1 MSMMRGTGDQ
11 ADTLRQM
18 ARTARQGS
26 SPVVSSDVQVGA
38 DRQGLRVISV
48 TSGKGGVGK
57 SNVVANLA
65 MALAGIGKRVLIVD
79 ADLGVGNLDVLL
91 GLSPQYNLNHVLSG
105 EKSLAEIIVEVT
117 PSIKLIPAGSGVQEY
132 TSLGQHEKL
141 KLLDELDMLEDDFDI
156 MIIDTEAG
164 ISENVTYFTV
174 AAQEILVVVTPEP
187 TSITDVY
194 ALIKLLATRYSEHHF
209 KVLINMAR
217 DSEDALEVF
226 RKLANVA
233 GRFLDISLD
242 YLGCVVRDERL
253 IDAVKKQKAVYELH
267 PDSEAANCFNTLA
280 RRVVENSRQVK
291 LKGNIQ
297 FFFRRYLESTGG
309 TGS

>member
-1 MSMMRGTGDQ
+1 MSSEIGTGDQ

-18 ARTARQGS
+18 AREARKGQQPGLSQGGTA
-26 SPVVSSDVQVGA
+26 A
-38 DRQGLRVISV
+38 DQKGIRVISV

-57 SNVVANLA
+57 SNVVSNLA
-65 MALAGIGKRVLIVD
+65 IAMSTQGKKVLIID
-79 ADLGVGNLDVLL
+79 ADLGLGNLDVLL
-91 GLSPQYNLNHVLSG
+91 GLSPAFNLNHVLNG
-105 EKSLAEIIVEVT
+105 EKTISEILIDG
-117 PSIKLIPAGSGVQEY
+117 PAGIKIIPAGSGVQEF

-141 KLLDELDMLEDDFDI
+141 KLLDELDMLEEQFDI
-156 MIIDTEAG
+156 MIVDTEAG

-174 AAQEILVVVTPEP
+174 AAQEIIVVVTPEP

-194 ALIKLLATRYSEHHF
+194 ALIKLLSTRYSEHHF
-209 KVLINMAR
+209 KVLVNMAK

-242 YLGCVVRDERL
+242 YLGCVVKDDKVVE
-253 IDAVKKQKAVYELH
+253 AVKRQKAVSELF
-267 PDSEAANCFNTLA
+267 PESEAAACFTTLA
-280 RRVVENSRQVK
+280 KRVIENTRQTR

-297 FFFRRYLESTGG
+297 FFFRRFLDNPAGD
-309 TGS
+309 

>member
-1 MSMMRGTGDQ
+1 MSTVRGTGDQ
-11 ADTLRQM
+11 ADTLREM
-18 ARTARQGS
+18 ARSAKRTPQGS
-26 SPVVSSDVQVGA
+26 AAAGGA
-38 DRQGLRVISV
+38 PAGQQGIRVLSV

-65 MALAGIGKRVLIVD
+65 MALAQQDKKVLIVD

-91 GLSPQYNLNHVLSG
+91 GLSPQYNLNHVLAG
-105 EKSLAEIIVEVT
+105 ECSLPDIIVEVNQN
-117 PSIKLIPAGSGVQEY
+117 IKLIPAGSGVQEY

-141 KLLDELDMLEDDFDI
+141 KLLDELDMLEEAFDV

-164 ISENVTYFTV
+164 ISDNVTYFTV
-174 AAQEILVVVTPEP
+174 AAQEIIVVVSPEP
-187 TSITDVY
+187 TSITDAY

-209 KVLINMAR
+209 KVLVNMAR

-242 YLGCVVRDERL
+242 YLGCVVRDEKL
-253 IDAVKKQKAVYELH
+253 IEAVKKQKAVFELF
-267 PDSEAANCFNTLA
+267 PDSEATNCFSTLA
-280 RRVVENSRQVK
+280 KRIMENGRQTK

-297 FFFRRYLESTGG
+297 FFFRRYLDLPSGEQQ
-309 TGS
+309 

>member
-1 MSMMRGTGDQ
+1 MSNVTGTGDQ

-18 ARTARQGS
+18 AQNAKKNQQTDSAQKGSLSNHQGI
-26 SPVVSSDVQVGA
+26 
-38 DRQGLRVISV
+38 RVISV

-57 SNVVANLA
+57 SNVVSNLA
-65 MALAGIGKRVLIVD
+65 IALSAQGKKVLLID
-79 ADLGVGNLDVLL
+79 ADLGLGNLDVLL
-91 GLSPQYNLNHVLSG
+91 GLSPTYNLNHVMSG
-105 EKSLAEIIVEVT
+105 EKTVMEILIDG
-117 PSIKLIPAGSGVQEY
+117 PAGIKIIPAGTGVQEL

-141 KLLDELDMLEDDFDI
+141 KLLDELDMLEEQFDI

-174 AAQEILVVVTPEP
+174 AAQEIFVVVTPEP
-187 TSITDVY
+187 TSITDAY

-209 KVLINMAR
+209 KVLVNMAK

-242 YLGCVVRDERL
+242 YLGCVVKDEKVVE
-253 IDAVKKQKAVYELH
+253 AVKRQKAVTELF
-267 PDSEAANCFNTLA
+267 PDSDASACFATLA
-280 RRVVENSRQVK
+280 KRVIENKRQSGV
-291 LKGNIQ
+291 KGNIQ
-297 FFFRRYLESTGG
+297 FFFRRMMDTQGAQ
-309 TGS
+309 

>member
-1 MSMMRGTGDQ
+1 MSDVIGMGDQ
-11 ADTLRQM
+11 ADTLREM
-18 ARTARQGS
+18 ARSARKKQKSDAAPQGD
-26 SPVVSSDVQVGA
+26 VSIQKGI
-38 DRQGLRVISV
+38 RVISV

-57 SNVVANLA
+57 SNVVSNLA
-65 MALAGIGKRVLIVD
+65 IALSMQGKKVLLID
-79 ADLGVGNLDVLL
+79 ADLGLGNLDVLL
-91 GLSPQYNLNHVLSG
+91 GLSPVYNLNHVLNG
-105 EKSLAEIIVEVT
+105 EKNLSDILIDGPAG
-117 PSIKLIPAGSGVQEY
+117 IKIIPAGSGVQEL

-141 KLLDELDMLEDDFDI
+141 KLLDELDMLEEQFDI
-156 MIIDTEAG
+156 MIVDTEAG

-174 AAQEILVVVTPEP
+174 AAQEIIVVVTPEP

-209 KVLINMAR
+209 KVLVNMAK

-242 YLGCVVRDERL
+242 YLGCVVKDEKVVE
-253 IDAVKKQKAVYELH
+253 AVKRQRAVCELY
-267 PDSEAANCFNTLA
+267 PDSEAAGCFTTLA
-280 RRVVENSRQVK
+280 KRVTENTRQAR

-297 FFFRRYLESTGG
+297 FFFRRFLENPSG
-309 TGS
+309 

>member
-1 MSMMRGTGDQ
+1 MTSVRGTGDQ

-18 ARTARQGS
+18 ARSAKRATAETAA
-26 SPVVSSDVQVGA
+26 A
-38 DRQGLRVISV
+38 DAATVPADGIRVISV

-65 MALAGIGKRVLIVD
+65 MALAEQDKKVLIVD

-105 EKSLAEIIVEVT
+105 ECGLPEIIVPVT
-117 PSIKLIPAGSGVQEY
+117 PNIKLIPAGSGVQEY

-141 KLLDELDMLEDDFDI
+141 KLLDELDMLEESFDV

-164 ISENVTYFTV
+164 ISDNVTYFTV
-174 AAQEILVVVTPEP
+174 AAQEIVVVVSPEP
-187 TSITDVY
+187 TSITDAY

-209 KVLINMAR
+209 KVLVNMAR

-253 IDAVKKQKAVYELH
+253 VEAVKKQKAVFELF
-267 PDSEAANCFNTLA
+267 PESDAAGCFSILA
-280 RRVVENSRQVK
+280 KRIMENNRPTR

-297 FFFRRYLESTGG
+297 FFFRRYLDVPAGEQS
-309 TGS
+309 

>member
-1 MSMMRGTGDQ
+1 MSAVKGTGDQ

-18 ARTARQGS
+18 ARDAKKTHQAENAQGGL
-26 SPVVSSDVQVGA
+26 SDQ
-38 DRQGLRVISV
+38 QGIRVISV

-57 SNVVANLA
+57 SNVVSNLA
-65 MALAGIGKRVLIVD
+65 IALSAQGKKVLLID
-79 ADLGVGNLDVLL
+79 ADLGLGNLDVLL
-91 GLSPQYNLNHVLSG
+91 GLSPVYNLNHVLNG
-105 EKSLAEIIVEVT
+105 EKSLAEILIDG
-117 PSIKLIPAGSGVQEY
+117 PAGIKIIPAGSGIQEF

-141 KLLDELDMLEDDFDI
+141 KLLDELDMLEEQFDI
-156 MIIDTEAG
+156 MIVDTEAG

-174 AAQEILVVVTPEP
+174 AAQEIIVVVTPEP

-209 KVLINMAR
+209 KVLVNMAK

-242 YLGCVVRDERL
+242 YLGCVVKDEKVVE
-253 IDAVKKQKAVYELH
+253 AVKRQKAVTELF
-267 PDSEAANCFNTLA
+267 PESEAATCFATLA
-280 RRVVENSRQVK
+280 KRVIENTRK
-291 LKGNIQ
+291 TRLKGNIQ
-297 FFFRRYLESTGG
+297 FFFRRFLDHPAGG
-309 TGS
+309 

>member
-1 MSMMRGTGDQ
+1 MSAVKGTGDQ
-11 ADTLRQM
+11 ADTLRQL
-18 ARTARQGS
+18 ARDAKKNHQAEVPASGLADQQGI
-26 SPVVSSDVQVGA
+26 
-38 DRQGLRVISV
+38 RVLSV

-57 SNVVANLA
+57 SNVVSNLA
-65 MALAGIGKRVLIVD
+65 IALSAQGKKVLLID
-79 ADLGVGNLDVLL
+79 ADLGLGNLDVLL
-91 GLSPQYNLNHVLSG
+91 GLSPVYNLNHVLNG
-105 EKSLAEIIVEVT
+105 EKSLAEILIDG
-117 PSIKLIPAGSGVQEY
+117 PAGIKIIPAGSGIQEF

-141 KLLDELDMLEDDFDI
+141 KLLDELDMLEEQFDI
-156 MIIDTEAG
+156 MIVDTEAG

-174 AAQEILVVVTPEP
+174 AAQEIIVVVTPEP

-209 KVLINMAR
+209 KVLVNMAK

-242 YLGCVVRDERL
+242 YLGCVVKDEKVVE
-253 IDAVKKQKAVYELH
+253 AVKRQKAVTELF
-267 PDSEAANCFNTLA
+267 PESEAATCFATLA
-280 RRVVENSRQVK
+280 KRVIENSRQTR

-297 FFFRRYLESTGG
+297 FFFRRFLDNPAGG
-309 TGS
+309 

>member
-1 MSMMRGTGDQ
+1 MNVVNGTGDQ

-18 ARTARQGS
+18 AREAKKNHQAENAQG
-26 SPVVSSDVQVGA
+26 DFLDQ
-38 DRQGLRVISV
+38 QGIRVISV

-57 SNVVANLA
+57 SNVVSNLA
-65 MALAGIGKRVLIVD
+65 IALSAQGKKVLLID
-79 ADLGVGNLDVLL
+79 ADLGLGNLDVLL
-91 GLSPQYNLNHVLSG
+91 GLSPVYNLNHVLNG
-105 EKSLAEIIVEVT
+105 EKGLAEILIDGPAGVK
-117 PSIKLIPAGSGVQEY
+117 IIPAGSGVQEF

-141 KLLDELDMLEDDFDI
+141 KLLDEIDMLEEQFDI
-156 MIIDTEAG
+156 MIVDTEAG

-174 AAQEILVVVTPEP
+174 AAQEIIVVVTPEP

-209 KVLINMAR
+209 KVLVNMAK

-242 YLGCVVRDERL
+242 YLGCVVKDDKVVE
-253 IDAVKKQKAVYELH
+253 AVKRQKAVTELF
-267 PDSEAANCFNTLA
+267 PESEAATCFATLA
-280 RRVVENSRQVK
+280 KRVIENTRK
-291 LKGNIQ
+291 TRLKGNIQ
-297 FFFRRYLESTGG
+297 FFFRRFLDNPAGG
-309 TGS
+309 

>member
-1 MSMMRGTGDQ
+1 MSAVRGTGDQ

-18 ARTARQGS
+18 ARSAKQVSQTAGNGSQTTDQQGI
-26 SPVVSSDVQVGA
+26 
-38 DRQGLRVISV
+38 RVISV

-65 MALAGIGKRVLIVD
+65 MALATLGKKVLIVD

-91 GLSPQYNLNHVLSG
+91 GLSPQFNLNHVLSG
-105 EKSLAEIIVEVT
+105 EKSLPEILVEVT

-141 KLLDELDMLEDDFDI
+141 KLLDELDMLEENFDI

-253 IDAVKKQKAVYELH
+253 IDSVKKQKAVYELF
-267 PDSEAANCFNTLA
+267 PDSDASNCFTTLA
-280 RRVVENSRQVK
+280 KRVIENSRQTR

-297 FFFRRYLESTGG
+297 FFFRRYLEGPGG
-309 TGS
+309 SGT

>member
-1 MSMMRGTGDQ
+1 MSALTKTGDQ

-18 ARTARQGS
+18 AREARKGQQSGS
-26 SPVVSSDVQVGA
+26 SQANSGA
-38 DRQGLRVISV
+38 DQSGIRVIAV

-57 SNVVANLA
+57 SNVVSNLA
-65 MALAGIGKRVLIVD
+65 IAMSMQGKKVLVID
-79 ADLGVGNLDVLL
+79 ADLGLGNLDVLL
-91 GLSPQYNLNHVLSG
+91 GLSPAYNLNHVLNG
-105 EKSLAEIIVEVT
+105 EKSLSEILIDG
-117 PSIKLIPAGSGVQEY
+117 PAGIKIIPAGSGVQEF

-141 KLLDELDMLEDDFDI
+141 LLLDELDVLEDQFDI
-156 MIIDTEAG
+156 MIVDTEAG

-174 AAQEILVVVTPEP
+174 AAQEIIVVVTPEP

-209 KVLINMAR
+209 KVLVNMAK

-242 YLGCVVRDERL
+242 YLGCVVKDEKV
-253 IDAVKKQKAVYELH
+253 IEAVKRQKAVSELF
-267 PDSEAANCFNTLA
+267 PESEAAICFTTLA
-280 RRVVENSRQVK
+280 KRVIENARQTR

-297 FFFRRYLESTGG
+297 FFFSRLLDNPRGD
-309 TGS
+309 

>member
-1 MSMMRGTGDQ
+1 MSAVTGTGDQ

-18 ARTARQGS
+18 ARKARKGQQADASQAG
-26 SPVVSSDVQVGA
+26 PVSDPKGI
-38 DRQGLRVISV
+38 RVISV

-57 SNVVANLA
+57 SNVVSNLA
-65 MALAGIGKRVLIVD
+65 IALSSQGKKVLVID
-79 ADLGVGNLDVLL
+79 ADLGLGNLDVLL
-91 GLSPQYNLNHVLSG
+91 GLSPAYNLNHVLNG
-105 EKSLAEIIVEVT
+105 EKNLTEILIDG
-117 PSIKLIPAGSGVQEY
+117 PAGIKIIPAGSGVQEF

-141 KLLDELDMLEDDFDI
+141 KLLDELDMLEEQFDVLI
-156 MIIDTEAG
+156 VDTEAG

-174 AAQEILVVVTPEP
+174 AAQEIIVVVTPEP

-209 KVLINMAR
+209 KVLVNMAK

-242 YLGCVVRDERL
+242 YLGCVVKDEKVVE
-253 IDAVKKQKAVYELH
+253 AVKRQKAVSELY
-267 PDSEAANCFNTLA
+267 PESEAAACFATLA
-280 RRVVENSRQVK
+280 KRVIENTRQTR

-297 FFFRRYLESTGG
+297 FFFRRFLDNPTGD
-309 TGS
+309 

>member
-1 MSMMRGTGDQ
+1 MSSVHGTGDQ

-18 ARTARQGS
+18 ARSAKRTTHGAAGTNG
-26 SPVVSSDVQVGA
+26 PVVSQ
-38 DRQGLRVISV
+38 QGIRVLSV

-65 MALAGIGKRVLIVD
+65 MALADQGKKVLIVD

-91 GLSPQYNLNHVLSG
+91 GLSPQYNLNHVLAG
-105 EKSLAEIIVEVT
+105 ECSLPDIIVEVNQN
-117 PSIKLIPAGSGVQEY
+117 IKLIPAGSGVQEY

-141 KLLDELDMLEDDFDI
+141 KLLDELDMLEETFDV

-164 ISENVTYFTV
+164 ISDNVTYFTV
-174 AAQEILVVVTPEP
+174 AAQEIIVVVSPEP
-187 TSITDVY
+187 TSITDAY

-209 KVLINMAR
+209 KVLVNMAR

-253 IDAVKKQKAVYELH
+253 IEAVKKQKAVFELF
-267 PDSEAANCFNTLA
+267 PESDAASCFSTLA
-280 RRVVENSRQVK
+280 KRITENSRQTR

-297 FFFRRYLESTGG
+297 FFFRRYLDLSGG
-309 TGS
+309 EQ